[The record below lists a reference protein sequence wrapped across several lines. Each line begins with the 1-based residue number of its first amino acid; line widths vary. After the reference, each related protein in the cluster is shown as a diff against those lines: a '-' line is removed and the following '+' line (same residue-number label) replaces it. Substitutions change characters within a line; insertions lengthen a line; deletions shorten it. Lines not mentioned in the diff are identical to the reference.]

1 MKYIYCCIW
10 LLLLFGCNSKNDFS
24 KEYMANYPNLYEKE
38 ISLPKAIKRIDGT
51 IYIQE
56 PENKKVYIYSV
67 IDGNCASC
75 ISNIVEWQKLLLE
88 DKYNKYI
95 NIVFISPVV
104 IPDQIKQ
111 FVIQEKIEL
120 TILED
125 PKCEF
130 IYNNGLEDLLYNIY
144 ITNKEHKIKLVG
156 NPYKD
161 PILYRHY
168 RKLLKSR

>member
-1 MKYIYCCIW
+1 VQPDNAP
-10 LLLLFGCNSKNDFS
+10 LSGLGCSHS
-24 KEYMANYPNLYEKE
+24 MA
-38 ISLPKAIKRIDGT
+38 AG
-51 IYIQE
+51 
-56 PENKKVYIYSV
+56 
-67 IDGNCASC
+67 
-75 ISNIVEWQKLLLE
+75 
-88 DKYNKYI
+88 
-95 NIVFISPVV
+95 IVFISPVV